1 MKQEKK
7 ECGCWRLIKMKN
19 EDEKIIF
26 FLPRLLKTNMKFTFK
41 NNQKIPSKKN
51 LLLLMELILFIDDNN
66 YRKLIIDTRT
76 KLQLIL
82 EVHNIGHKSYY
93 EEY

>member
-1 MKQEKK
+1 
-7 ECGCWRLIKMKN
+7 
-19 EDEKIIF
+19 
-26 FLPRLLKTNMKFTFK
+26 MKFTFK